1 MAEAGEGI
9 QSGTSANVLPSKGV
23 GMGKE
28 DLRVQPT
35 GSQTSPTQMLHF
47 SLTWGVCFI
56 VVTPYPVHLA
66 NLFGV

>member
-9 QSGTSANVLPSKGV
+9 QSGFLQMYCPVKGV
-23 GMGKE
+23 GME
-28 DLRVQPT
+28 RRLEVQPT
-35 GSQTSPTQMLHF
+35 GSQTSPTPDAPF

>member
-9 QSGTSANVLPSKGV
+9 QSGTSANVLPSKGEGV
-23 GMGKE
+23 E
-28 DLRVQPT
+28 RRLEVQPT

-47 SLTWGVCFI
+47 SLTREVCVI

>member
-23 GMGKE
+23 GME
-28 DLRVQPT
+28 RRLEVQPT